1 MLALYLTLID
11 DDNDRDKF
19 ELIYI
24 TYRKRMVEQA
34 YSVLKNTED
43 AEDCVHDTFIKIAR
57 NMKSIDEP
65 SSDRTLSYVLKAVK
79 NTAINMKQRNDK
91 ISSFEEINTKEKL
104 TDNQFFE
111 KLDITENYKLVVNA
125 ILSLKDTY
133 RDVMFYHFVSEMKI
147 SEIADLLGRKRSTVH
162 QQLVRGKKS
171 LIELLENDLRDWYGK
186 KQRIIYKG
194 FYGSRI
200 LW

>member
-1 MLALYLTLID
+1 MLALYLALID

-24 TYRKRMVEQA
+24 NYRKRMVDQA
-34 YSVLKNTED
+34 YSVLRNADD

-79 NTAINMKQRNDK
+79 NTAINMKQRNEK

-133 RDVMFYHFVSEMKI
+133 RDVMFYHFVSEMEI

-162 QQLVRGKKS
+162 QQLVRGKKL
-171 LIELLENDLRDWYGK
+171 LIELLENNLRD
-186 KQRIIYKG
+186 
-194 FYGSRI
+194 
-200 LW
+200 